1 MNIEMMNV
9 EIVDGS
15 SWGLEAVQQLWI
27 EYWDAL
33 GLPPDFQGF
42 AEERR
47 SLPGAYAPPRGR
59 LLLAT
64 IDNVPAATAAF
75 RLLPER
81 EGACEAKRL
90 YVRPAYRGAGLA
102 RALLARLIQEAR
114 AEGYRELYGDTLK
127 SMEAALRLYDQ
138 LGFVHVEPYSRNP
151 TPGATYL
158 RLTL

>member
-1 MNIEMMNV
+1 MNIEMMNI

-15 SWGLEAVQQLWI
+15 SPGLAAVQELWI

-33 GLPPDFQGF
+33 GLPPDFQSF

-47 SLPGAYAPPRGR
+47 SLPGAHAPPRGR
-59 LLLAT
+59 LLLAR
-64 IDNVPAATAAF
+64 IDNVPAGTAAF
-75 RLLPER
+75 RPLPER

-102 RALLARLIQEAR
+102 RALLARLIQDAR
-114 AEGYRELYGDTLK
+114 AEGYRELYGDTLP

-138 LGFVHVEPYSRNP
+138 LGFVEAGPYSHIP

-158 RLTL
+158 RLPL

>member
-1 MNIEMMNV
+1 MMNI

-15 SWGLEAVQQLWI
+15 SSGLEAVQELWI

-33 GLPPDFQGF
+33 GLPPDFQSF
-42 AEERR
+42 DEERR

-75 RLLPER
+75 RPLPER

-90 YVRPAYRGAGLA
+90 YVRPAHRGAGLA

-114 AEGYRELYGDTLK
+114 AEGYRELYGDTLP

-138 LGFVHVEPYSRNP
+138 IGFVEVGPYSHNP

-158 RLTL
+158 RLAL